1 MEILNEIHFGITL
14 ALSLL
19 FLGIYVLW
27 SRNHAYALFLDKQIK
42 KGKSWVYL
50 PIGWTNKKRATNTL
64 VLKVMLILSIL
75 CGFIALIQIFSTR
88 LDFIIGSTTIYT
100 LTLIVLGNISIK
112 HRFKQQENAY
122 FGIQDAIIAEYER
135 EGQRITESKL
145 LNLASYQFQNALRA
159 ADSNKRLLK
168 ELDERSA
175 AR

>member
-1 MEILNEIHFGITL
+1 MEILTEIHFGITL

-19 FLGIYVLW
+19 FLGIYVMW
-27 SRNHAYALFLDKQIK
+27 SKNRAYGLFLDKQVK
-42 KGKSWVYL
+42 KGKLWVYL
-50 PIGWTNKKRATNTL
+50 PIGWNTKKRATNAL
-64 VLKVMLILSIL
+64 ILKVLMILSTI
-75 CGFIALIQIFSTR
+75 CGFIAFIQVFSTR
-88 LDFIIGSTTIYT
+88 LDMIIGSTALYVII
-100 LTLIVLGNISIK
+100 LLILGNLTIK

-135 EGQRITESKL
+135 EGKRITESKL